1 VFLKEKTLVRP
12 SSLEAEKSNNQGEV
26 SILPEDQ
33 PNSLIDLVNLLKEI
47 KLRILNKIDKKQCL
61 FQKSLENKVYNT
73 SEKLSLF

>member
-1 VFLKEKTLVRP
+1 MFLKEKTLVRP